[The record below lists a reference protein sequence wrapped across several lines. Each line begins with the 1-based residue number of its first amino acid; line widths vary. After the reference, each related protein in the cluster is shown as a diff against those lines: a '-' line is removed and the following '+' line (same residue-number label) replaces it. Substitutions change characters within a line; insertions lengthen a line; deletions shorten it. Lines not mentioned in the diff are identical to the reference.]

1 MGGGGPGMGGG
12 GRGMG
17 GGGRGMGG
25 NAGVSAWSVQDPDD
39 VRYSRAEPDLQNLK
53 ARALDLAKQMKEVQE
68 MISKLDNVK

>member
-1 MGGGGPGMGGG
+1 MGGG

-25 NAGVSAWSVQDPDD
+25 GTGGSASPVQDPDD
-39 VRYSRAEPDLQNLK
+39 VRYSRAEPKVQDLK
-53 ARALDLAKQMKEVQE
+53 ARAQDLAKQMKEVQE